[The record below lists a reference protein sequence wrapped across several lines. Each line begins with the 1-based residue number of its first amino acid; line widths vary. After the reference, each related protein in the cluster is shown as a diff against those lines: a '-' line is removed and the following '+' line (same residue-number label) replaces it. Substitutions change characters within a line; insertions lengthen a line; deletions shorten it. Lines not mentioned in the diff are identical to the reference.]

1 MGNSSTFGQRV
12 FEAFCVAV
20 LVGAV
25 AVPLAAQPVSERDR
39 RIAEVEK
46 LTGIKLDES
55 QLAAERAAP
64 KEVRDRLDAARME
77 ALTKPQTF
85 AGGKPTYGI
94 GHSPLIS
101 TPRAALTGT
110 RIPPEFD
117 RSFAADKD
125 ASEKMLARE
134 AKMLGAVA
142 KGVKSPPPAV
152 PATGSAAGAAPGAG
166 PAASRSPLCDPNA
179 KAFDWKS
186 AGMVTEAKNQNP
198 CGSCWAFAL
207 AAALESSNMIR
218 NGWRNVSVSE
228 QQILSCSGSGTC
240 NGGWYYDVLRRRA
253 GQGVGDGT
261 AYPYTARNTQCD
273 ISKSTPFHWSA
284 WGRVAKSCTTANI
297 GDAACPRA
305 TVEETKEALCKHGPV
320 MTTLYVDADFQN
332 YNPPLYSEP
341 GEPPPPVQVMNKL
354 TPKARIDHAVLI
366 VGWDDAKQ
374 AYLIKN
380 SWGRD
385 WGYDGFGW
393 VHFDALK
400 IGTGSTW
407 VEARKDIHIPDQCL
421 SFSAER
427 ARVVRKVLG
436 SKYHWLI
443 EDNGQIIANFGV
455 ADAQNENDARSSLTK
470 MRHYKIDKSCIAGSS
485 SDHTPFHFWLAG
497 KNPPAGAY
505 PNEDCVDID
514 WQRLDVNKVVSVAA
528 GDTTANKAAPGQQA
542 SQIVYNWVLT
552 DGKSQIESY
561 ANEWAVSDGVDQET
575 EAWIAYAY
583 LKKHRI
589 TKVCYFSRLSS
600 GDDNNPRQ
608 IRLRYYR
615 R

>member
-1 MGNSSTFGQRV
+1 MRILAPAVQTYFIAIALLSS
-12 FEAFCVAV
+12 ALLPHPA
-20 LVGAV
+20 L
-25 AVPLAAQPVSERDR
+25 AQPAETRDD
-39 RIAEVEK
+39 RIRKVEQ
-46 LTGIKLDES
+46 LTGIKLEES
-55 QLAAERAAP
+55 RLARERAAP
-64 KEVRDRLDAARME
+64 KEVRDRIDKSRIE
-77 ALTKPQTF
+77 ALTQPQTF

-101 TPRAALTGT
+101 TPRAALAGT
-110 RIPPEFD
+110 RIPQEFD

-134 AKMLGAVA
+134 AKMLAAVA

-152 PATGSAAGAAPGAG
+152 PATGSAAGITPSAVNAAGRP
-166 PAASRSPLCDPNA
+166 PLCDPKA
-179 KAFDWKS
+179 RAFDWKS
-186 AGMVTEAKNQNP
+186 AGMVTDAKNQNP

-207 AAALESSNMIR
+207 AGALESSNMIR

-253 GQGVGDGT
+253 GQGVADGT

-273 ISKSTPFHWSA
+273 ISKSTPYHWSA
-284 WGRVAKSCTTANI
+284 WGRVAQSCTTANI
-297 GDAACPRA
+297 SDPACPRA
-305 TVEETKEALCKHGPV
+305 TVEETKDALCKHGPV
-320 MTTLYVDADFQN
+320 MTTLYVHDDFQN
-332 YNPPLYSEP
+332 YYPPLHSEP
-341 GEPPPPVQVMNKL
+341 GEPPPRVWVMNKI
-354 TPKARIDHAVLI
+354 TPNNRIDHAVLI
-366 VGWDDAKQ
+366 VGWDDKEQ
-374 AYLIKN
+374 AFLIKN
-380 SWGRD
+380 SWGKD

-393 VHFDALK
+393 VHYDALK

-407 VEARKDIHIPDQCL
+407 VEARKDVHIPDQCQ
-421 SFSAER
+421 SFSPER
-427 ARVVRKVLG
+427 ARVVRKILG
-436 SKYHWLI
+436 SERYWLI
-443 EDNGQIIANFGV
+443 EDEGRTIANFGV
-455 ADAQNENDARSSLTK
+455 ANNQNEDDARSSLTK

-497 KNPPAGAY
+497 KNPPTGAY

-514 WQRLDVNKVVSVAA
+514 WQRLDVNKVVSVAT
-528 GDTTANKAAPGQQA
+528 GDETARRAAPGAQP
-542 SQIVYNWVLT
+542 SPIVYNWVLT

-561 ANEWAVSDGVDQET
+561 SNDWAESDGVDQET

-600 GDDNNPRQ
+600 GGDSRQ
-608 IRLRYYR
+608 ISLRYYR